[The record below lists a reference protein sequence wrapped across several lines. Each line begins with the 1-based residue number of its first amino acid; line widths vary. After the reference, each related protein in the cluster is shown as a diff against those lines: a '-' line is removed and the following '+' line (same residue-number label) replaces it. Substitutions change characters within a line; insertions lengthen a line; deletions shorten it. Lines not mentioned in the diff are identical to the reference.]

1 MKMAFNRPINMNNV
15 QNTQNEF
22 FVIPPGE
29 YDVLIAKAEES
40 ISKSSGKDMIKLELN
55 ILTPP
60 YDKRKLWYYIID
72 DQYADSKVI
81 NIFASAG
88 KPAPAN
94 IHAGIFQGLR
104 CRVKTKNREFN
115 GNMQAE
121 VDRWLSQAAPSAAP
135 RPVDPAYG
143 PNNSTPAP
151 DDIPF

>member
-1 MKMAFNRPINMNNV
+1 MAFNRPINMNNV

-22 FVIPPGE
+22 SVIPPGE
-29 YDVLIAKAEES
+29 YDVLIVKSEEG
-40 ISKSSGKDMIKLELN
+40 ISKSSGKDMIKLELD

-72 DQYADSKVI
+72 DQYADSKVV

-88 KPAPAN
+88 KPTPAN
-94 IHAGIFQGLR
+94 IHSGIFQGLR
-104 CRVKTKNREFN
+104 CCVKTKNREFN

-121 VDRWLSQAAPSAAP
+121 VDRWVAQAAPASSPAPAPASKYSADN
-135 RPVDPAYG
+135 RS
-143 PNNSTPAP
+143 NP

>member
-1 MKMAFNRPINMNNV
+1 MAFNRPINMNNV

-22 FVIPPGE
+22 SVIPPGE
-29 YDVLIAKAEES
+29 YDVLIAKAEEG

-60 YDKRKLWYYIID
+60 YDKRKMWYYIID
-72 DQYADSKVI
+72 DQYADIKVV

-88 KPAPAN
+88 KPTPAN
-94 IHAGIFQGLR
+94 IHSGIFQGLR

-121 VDRWLSQAAPSAAP
+121 VDRWLSQDPSAAV
-135 RPVDPAYG
+135 RTVDPAFN
-143 PNNSTPAP
+143 PANSSVNP
-151 DDIPF
+151 DGIPF